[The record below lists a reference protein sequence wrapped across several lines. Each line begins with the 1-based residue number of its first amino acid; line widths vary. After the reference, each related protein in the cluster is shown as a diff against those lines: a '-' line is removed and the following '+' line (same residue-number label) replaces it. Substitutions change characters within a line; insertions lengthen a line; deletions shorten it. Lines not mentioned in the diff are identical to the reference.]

1 MSVMPS
7 FRIHRLRE
15 APFQQLRWA
24 PHVTGASQ
32 VRPRDYL
39 EEGRVEAPSVYA
51 AWSALRGSE
60 QPLRVGDLLEDEDG
74 HLWIYKY
81 VGFEAAEWLV
91 AEPKPSAEVAA
102 QPPECAPENGSP
114 GTV

>member
-1 MSVMPS
+1 MPS

-15 APFQQLRWA
+15 ASFQQLRWA
-24 PHVTGASQ
+24 PHITGASQ

-39 EEGRVEAPSVYA
+39 EDGRVEAPSVYA
-51 AWSALRGSE
+51 AWSALRESE

-74 HLWIYKY
+74 HLRIYKY

-91 AEPKPSAEVAA
+91 AEPKPSAEAA
-102 QPPECAPENGSP
+102 AKPPASTPETESP
-114 GTV
+114 GTA